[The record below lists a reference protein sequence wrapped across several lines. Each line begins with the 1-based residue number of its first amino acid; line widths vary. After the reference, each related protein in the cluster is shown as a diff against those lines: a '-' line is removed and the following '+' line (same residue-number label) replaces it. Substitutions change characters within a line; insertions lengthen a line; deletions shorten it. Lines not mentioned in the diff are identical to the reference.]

1 MKIEYAIVDGY
12 MMAIGMYLTPSEALI
27 VHKGLLKL
35 GFDEETHKADRMV
48 ALQMADEMMRRPPD
62 CENGERKESE
72 R

>member
-12 MMAIGMYLTPSEALI
+12 MMAIGMYLTPAEALI

-48 ALQMADEMMRRPPD
+48 ALQMADEMERRPPNCGAD
-62 CENGERKESE
+62 MRGKDDD
-72 R
+72 